1 MDSLVLPQDFDF
13 QGAVP
18 LWKVDLQARRISR
31 EFIFADFSLAFE
43 FMKQSAQCAEELDH
57 HPDWSNSWNKV
68 LVHLTTHS
76 AKGLTALDI
85 ELAQTMDVL
94 ALRVNALP
102 LRRPLR

>member
-1 MDSLVLPQDFDF
+1 MDTLVLPQDFDF

-18 LWKVDLQARRISR
+18 LWKVDLQERRISR

>member
-85 ELAQTMDVL
+85 ELAQTMDIL

>member
-13 QGAVP
+13 QGALP

>member
-1 MDSLVLPQDFDF
+1 MDTLVLPQDFDF

-85 ELAQTMDVL
+85 ELAQTMDIL
-94 ALRVNALP
+94 ALGVNALP

>member
-1 MDSLVLPQDFDF
+1 MNSLLLPQDFDF
-13 QGAVP
+13 QVAIP
-18 LWKVDLQARRISR
+18 LWQVDLQNQKISR

-43 FMKQSAQCAEELDH
+43 FMKQSAQYAEELDH

-76 AKGLTALDI
+76 AKGLTGLDI
-85 ELAQTMDVL
+85 ELAQAMDIL
-94 ALRVNALP
+94 AQRINALP

>member
-1 MDSLVLPQDFDF
+1 MDTLVLPQDFDF